1 MISSSALLRRL
12 GLGFG
17 LAIAI
22 ATIPMAASA
31 QQVIK
36 LTAMDGYPERALW
49 VKEFINFYMPEVDKR
64 LAKTGKYKI
73 EWQKAFGGQIV
84 KPRGEF
90 DGVKNGLG
98 DIAII
103 TTVFYEDKLPLN
115 NVPYFTPFSSGNPTV
130 VAKIIDDLAVKFPE
144 FRKQFEDY
152 NQVVLTNFSTIDTY
166 GVFASKPVGKLDDL
180 KGMKLDAAGPN
191 ALYIKPVGA
200 VGVAGSLVSY
210 YNDIKTGVADGAIIW
225 MEAAITFK
233 IGEVAPHYL
242 KSNFGTGV
250 NKAITVNA
258 DVWKKLPDEVKAA
271 LKEVAPLYRNHV
283 AKVTLDIADKS
294 TKAFLDKGGKIV
306 ELSAAEQRKWAMAL
320 PNIAQDWAQEQE
332 KRGLPGKKFLTAYM
346 DALRAAGEK
355 PVRNWDKE

>member
-1 MISSSALLRRL
+1 MLTCGSLTRRL
-12 GLGFG
+12 C
-17 LAIAI
+17 LALALAAI
-22 ATIPMAASA
+22 PLAANA

-49 VKEFINFYMPEVDKR
+49 VKEFIEFYMPEVDKR
-64 LAKTGKYKI
+64 LAKNGKYKI

-115 NVPYFTPFSSGNPTV
+115 NVPYFTPFSSSNPKI
-130 VAKIIDDLAVKFPE
+130 VAKIIDDLGDKFPE
-144 FRKQFEDY
+144 FHKQFTDY
-152 NQVVLTNFSTIDTY
+152 NQVVLTSFSTIDDY
-166 GVFASKPVGKLDDL
+166 GVFLNKPVASMADL
-180 KGMKLDAAGPN
+180 KGLKIDAAGPN

-200 VGVAGSLVSY
+200 VGVSGSLVSY

-242 KSNFGTGV
+242 QAGFGTGV
-250 NKAITVNA
+250 NKAVTVNM
-258 DVWKKLPDEVKAA
+258 DVWNKLPEEVKATLKAVAIEYREAVAQAA
-271 LKEVAPLYRNHV
+271 LNL
-283 AKVTLDIADKS
+283 ADKS
-294 TKAFLDKGGKIV
+294 TKTFTDKGGKIV
-306 ELSAAEQRKWAMAL
+306 ALTPAERRKWAMGL
-320 PNIAQDWAQEQE
+320 PNIAKSWADDVE
-332 KRGLPGKKFLTAYM
+332 KRGYPGHKFLTAYM

>member
-1 MISSSALLRRL
+1 MA
-12 GLGFG
+12 FP
-17 LAIAI
+17 LAAN
-22 ATIPMAASA
+22 A

-49 VKEFINFYMPEVDKR
+49 VKEFINFYIPEVDKR

-90 DGVKNGLG
+90 DGLKNGLG

-115 NVPYFTPFSSGNPTV
+115 NVPYFTPFSSDNPV
-130 VAKIIDDLAVKFPE
+130 LVAKIIDDLAGKFPE

-166 GVFASKPVGKLDDL
+166 GVFANKPVAKLDDL

-200 VGVAGSLVSY
+200 VGVSGSLVSY

-233 IGEVAPHYL
+233 IGEVAPHHL
-242 KSNFGTGV
+242 KADFGTGV
-250 NKAITVNA
+250 NKAITVNK
-258 DVWKKLPDEVKAA
+258 DVWNKLPEEVKAT
-271 LKEVAPLYRNHV
+271 LKEVAPLYRDHV
-283 AKVTLDIADKS
+283 AKVTLQIADKS
-294 TKAFLDKGGKIV
+294 TKAFLSKGGKIV
-306 ELSAAEQRKWAMAL
+306 ALTPEERRKWAMSL
-320 PNIAQDWAQEQE
+320 PNIAKDWAAAQE
-332 KRGLPGKKFLTAYM
+332 KRGLPGNKFLTAYM
-346 DALRAAGEK
+346 EALRAGGEK

>member
-1 MISSSALLRRL
+1 MLTGCALLQRL
-12 GLGFG
+12 GLALVLTTFP
-17 LAIAI
+17 IAV
-22 ATIPMAASA
+22 SA

-49 VKEFINFYMPEVDKR
+49 VKEFIEFYMPEVDKR
-64 LAKTGKYKI
+64 LAATGKYKI

-103 TTVFYEDKLPLN
+103 TTVFYEDKLPLS
-115 NVPYFTPFSSGNPTV
+115 NVPYFTPFSSGNPKV
-130 VAKIIDDLAVKFPE
+130 VAKIIDDLAGKFPE
-144 FRKQFEDY
+144 YRKQFEDY
-152 NQVVLTNFSTIDTY
+152 NQVVLTSFSTIDTY
-166 GVFASKPVGKLDDL
+166 GVFVNKPVSKLDDL

-242 KSNFGTGV
+242 KSDFGTGV
-250 NKAITVNA
+250 NKAITVNK
-258 DVWKKLPDEVKAA
+258 DVWNKLPDEVKKA
-271 LKEVAPLYRNHV
+271 LQEVAPLYRDHV
-283 AKVTLDIADKS
+283 AQVTLNVADKS
-294 TKAFLDKGGKIV
+294 TKAFLEKGGKIV
-306 ELSAAEQRKWAMAL
+306 ELTAAERRKWATSL
-320 PNIAQDWAQEQE
+320 PNIAKSWANDVE
-332 KRGLPGKKFLTAYM
+332 KRGMPGHKFLTAYM

>member
-1 MISSSALLRRL
+1 MLTSSGLLRRL
-12 GLGFG
+12 V
-17 LAIAI
+17 LALALAAI
-22 ATIPMAASA
+22 PAVAGA

-64 LAKTGKYKI
+64 LAKSGKFKI

-115 NVPYFTPFSSGNPTV
+115 NVPYFTPFSSSNPKI
-130 VAKIIDDLAVKFPE
+130 VAKIIDDLGAKFPE
-144 FRKQFEDY
+144 FHKQFTDY
-152 NQVVLTNFSTIDTY
+152 NQVVLTSFSTIDDY
-166 GVFASKPVGKLDDL
+166 GVFANKPMTKSADL

-242 KSNFGTGV
+242 KTDFGTGV
-250 NKAITVNA
+250 NKAITVNK
-258 DVWKKLPDEVKAA
+258 DVWNKLPDEVKKTLQEVAILYREQVAQAA
-271 LKEVAPLYRNHV
+271 LDLA
-283 AKVTLDIADKS
+283 AKS
-294 TKAFLDKGGKIV
+294 TKTFTDKGGKIV
-306 ELSAAEQRKWAMAL
+306 TLTAEDKRAWAMGL
-320 PNIAQDWAQEQE
+320 PNIAKNWADDVE
-332 KRGLPGKKFLTAYM
+332 KRGYPGHKFLTAYM

>member
-1 MISSSALLRRL
+1 MFSDSALLRRL
-12 GLGFG
+12 CLA
-17 LAIAI
+17 LAITAM
-22 ATIPMAASA
+22 PVAASA

-49 VKEFINFYMPEVDKR
+49 VKEFITFFMPEVDQR

-90 DGVKNGLG
+90 DGIKNGLG

-103 TTVFYEDKLPLN
+103 TTVFYEDKLPLS
-115 NVPYFTPFSSGNPTV
+115 NVPYFTPFSSGNPLI
-130 VAKIIDDLAVKFPE
+130 VAKIMDDLSAKFPE
-144 FRKQFEDY
+144 YRKQFEDY
-152 NQVVLTNFSTIDTY
+152 NQVVLTSFSSIDTY
-166 GVFASKPVGKLDDL
+166 GVFANKPIAKLADL

-210 YNDIKTGVADGAIIW
+210 YNDIKTGVADGGILW
-225 MEAAITFK
+225 MEAAVTFK
-233 IGEVAPHYL
+233 IGEVAQHYL
-242 KSNFGTGV
+242 KSDFGTGV
-250 NKAITVNA
+250 NKAITVNK
-258 DVWKKLPDEVKAA
+258 DVWNKLPDEVKTA
-271 LKEVAPLYRNHV
+271 LKEVAPLYRDKV
-283 AKVTLDIADKS
+283 AHAALDLSEKS
-294 TKAFLDKGGKIV
+294 TKTFVAKGGKIV
-306 ELSAAEQRKWAMAL
+306 DMSAAERRQWAMAL
-320 PNIAQDWAQEQE
+320 PNIAKDWADDRE
-332 KRGLPGKKFLTAYM
+332 KHGLPGHKFLIAYM

>member
-1 MISSSALLRRL
+1 MLISSGLLRRL
-12 GLGFG
+12 CVALALSGF
-17 LAIAI
+17 
-22 ATIPMAASA
+22 PFAASA

-115 NVPYFTPFSSGNPTV
+115 NVPYFTPFSSGNPVV
-130 VAKIIDDLAVKFPE
+130 VAKIIDDLANKFPE

-166 GVFASKPVGKLDDL
+166 GVFANKPAAKLDDL
-180 KGMKLDAAGPN
+180 RGMKLDAAGPN

-233 IGEVAPHYL
+233 IGEVAPNYL
-242 KSNFGTGV
+242 KADFGTGV
-250 NKAITVNA
+250 NKAITVNK
-258 DVWKKLPDEVKAA
+258 DVWNKLPDEVKAV
-271 LKEVAPLYRNHV
+271 LKEVAPLYRDHV

-294 TKAFLDKGGKIV
+294 TKAFTDKGGKIV
-306 ELSAAEQRKWAMAL
+306 ELSLAERRKWATSL
-320 PNIAQDWAQEQE
+320 PNIAKDWADAQE
-332 KRGLPGKKFLTAYM
+332 KRGMPGHKFLTAYM